1 MYQDYV
7 KYIRDD
13 KGGSLPIWIL
23 YACYHNYKLQQKS
36 NNGVQGPVGPTGDA
50 LETDDSR

>member
-1 MYQDYV
+1 MYQDYAN
-7 KYIRDD
+7 YLQAD
-13 KGGSLPIWIL
+13 KGGSLQIWIL
-23 YACYHNYKLQQKS
+23 DACYHNYKMQQKS